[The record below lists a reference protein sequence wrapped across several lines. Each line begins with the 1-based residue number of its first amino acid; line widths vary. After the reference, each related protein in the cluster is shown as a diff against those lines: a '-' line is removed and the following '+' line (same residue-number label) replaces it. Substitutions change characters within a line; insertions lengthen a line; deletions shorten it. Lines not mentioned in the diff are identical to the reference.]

1 MKLKHPAHPA
11 HRRRL
16 LRSVL
21 KAGIEQPSHK
31 ALGHLMSGYKPDGI
45 KPSTGA
51 RQAPRAH
58 LVREKSGSNAIMNRL
73 DSSIDHMI
81 ATALV
86 KGPAT
91 SGVMSSLFGL
101 TPNLTGR

>member
-1 MKLKHPAHPA
+1 
-11 HRRRL
+11 
-16 LRSVL
+16 
-21 KAGIEQPSHK
+21 
-31 ALGHLMSGYKPDGI
+31 MS
-45 KPSTGA
+45 
-51 RQAPRAH
+51 
-58 LVREKSGSNAIMNRL
+58 RL

-81 ATALV
+81 AAALV